1 MSEVPEDT
9 EVIDFKNLK
18 KKKKTPARAPA
29 DGPEP
34 DASNADEQ
42 YSKLLDRIYELLREN
57 NPDYIGIDKH
67 VIKKPKVVKVS
78 AKKTAW
84 INFQDICNSMAR
96 NSDHVY
102 QFILAELGTEG
113 SIAGGSQLILKGKYI
128 DKNIETL
135 LTKYVNEYVACGSC
149 KSWQTELVKD
159 QSTRLLTLECKRCR
173 STKSVNTIKAG
184 FHAISKGDRR
194 KER

>member
-1 MSEVPEDT
+1 MSTEES
-9 EVIDFKNLK
+9 EVIDFGALK
-18 KKKKTPARAPA
+18 KKKKAPARPA
-29 DGPEP
+29 NEPQAKP
-34 DASNADEQ
+34 DAPSNDEQ
-42 YSKLLDRIYELLREN
+42 YSVMLDRIYELLREN
-57 NPDYIGIDKH
+57 NPEYSGTDKH

-78 AKKTAW
+78 AKKSAW

-96 NSDHVY
+96 SSDHVY

-113 SIAGGSQLILKGKYI
+113 SIAGGSQLILKGKYN

-135 LTKYVNEYVACGSC
+135 LTKYVNEYVVCGSC

-159 QSTRLLTLECKRCR
+159 QSTRLLTLECHRCK
-173 STKSVNTIKAG
+173 SSKSVNTIKVG
-184 FHAISKGDRR
+184 FHAVAKGDRR